1 MDLNQI
7 KTNAE
12 DIKQDIE
19 TLTAKYESIIDSL
32 TILYKVFLNKDE
44 TISNQINNLIKR
56 YHSMI
61 QDILDGYVTSAN
73 QIIKYVES
81 SNQNIDELT
90 TSLSNISK
98 EFIDT
103 TSMLG

>member
-56 YHSMI
+56 YHRW
-61 QDILDGYVTSAN
+61 LCN
-73 QIIKYVES
+73 KC
-81 SNQNIDELT
+81 
-90 TSLSNISK
+90 
-98 EFIDT
+98 
-103 TSMLG
+103 